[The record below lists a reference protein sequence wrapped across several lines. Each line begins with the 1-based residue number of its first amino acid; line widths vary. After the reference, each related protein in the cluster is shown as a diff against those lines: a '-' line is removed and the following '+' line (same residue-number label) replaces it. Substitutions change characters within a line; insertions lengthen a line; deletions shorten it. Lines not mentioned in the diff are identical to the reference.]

1 MSEETISQQ
10 ERLNEEFPA
19 EQIKDVQGFDYI
31 SVGDVIRRM
40 NDVLTTGGWSTQIVS
55 KEYFPESQEIVAQV
69 LVTATIDGKH
79 CTADGFGGAAYNKR
93 GMGDQYKSAS
103 SDALKKACQRL
114 GVGLHLAVDD
124 LPEEVVPRVAQ
135 VDADSYANLNAF
147 VSTLSDEQKAELR
160 EWWSMYGSEKYN
172 IYDIDPEVWSE
183 YTIQVKTYKDA
194 PVQEEL
200 SADDVADALDGEVV

>member
-10 ERLNEEFPA
+10 ERLNEEFLP
-19 EQIKDVQGFDYI
+19 EQIKDVQGFDYV

-55 KEYFPESQEIVAQV
+55 KEYFPESQEVVAQV

-93 GMGDQYKSAS
+93 GLGDQYKSAS

-124 LPEEVVPRVAQ
+124 LPEETVPRVAQ
-135 VDADSYANLNAF
+135 VDAESYANLNAF
-147 VSTLSDEQKAELR
+147 VSTLSDEQKAELK
-160 EWWSMYGSEKYN
+160 EWWGMYGTEKYN
-172 IYDIDPEVWSE
+172 IYDIDSE
-183 YTIQVKTYKDA
+183 TWTEYATHVREYKA
-194 PVQEEL
+194 EPVQEVL
-200 SADDVADALDGEVV
+200 SADEVAGELDGEVV